1 MCASRPNQQHDIL
14 SGIRGH
20 EPQGARE
27 KLMTQAKNQRVLAE
41 HFERSATASD
51 RLGRDMDTAILGLV
65 GEVGSLVSAL
75 KKKRRDTDGFL
86 GYHDAVLEELGDVLW
101 YVSAVAR
108 RGGTSL
114 SDVLARATNPMQA
127 TSSVTLGSLA
137 QAKGFDEVA
146 VERALLELAGEAGD
160 LAKRFIGS
168 AYRDNV
174 DALRG
179 DLVRLLRPLGRA
191 AAAAEVSLDQAGQK
205 NIAKTQDRWP
215 TEQKFPPLFDEG
227 LHIDE
232 QLPRL
237 FQVEIYEREVNGKKF
252 VFQKSGGILLGD
264 RLTDN
269 HVPEDDYRFHDVFHL
284 AYAAVLG
291 WSPTTRA
298 LLKIK
303 RKSLPRIDEN
313 EDGARAVLIEEGL
326 ATWIFETAKRHQFF
340 ANTPQLGLD
349 LLKAVKNFVRGYEAE
364 QLPLWLWE
372 RAILQGYAVFRELRL
387 HRRGIVTADLAK
399 RQISFGRWPA
409 E

>member
-1 MCASRPNQQHDIL
+1 MEEKADRRL
-14 SGIRGH
+14 S
-20 EPQGARE
+20 
-27 KLMTQAKNQRVLAE
+27 AKE
-41 HFERSATASD
+41 YERFAAASD
-51 RLGRDMDTAILGLV
+51 RLTADMDTALLGLV

-86 GYHDAVLEELGDVLW
+86 GYHEAVLEELGDVLW

-114 SDVLARATNPMQA
+114 LDAVARAAGA
-127 TSSVTLGSLA
+127 TQGQTDVALDQLAPSPGGSI
-137 QAKGFDEVA
+137 DERA
-146 VERALLELAGEAGD
+146 FERALLELAGEAGD
-160 LAKRFIGS
+160 LAKRFIGA

-179 DLVRLLRPLGRA
+179 DLVKFLRPLGRA
-191 AAAAEVSLDQAGQK
+191 AAAAEVSLDAAGWK

-215 TEQKFPPLFDEG
+215 SELKFPPLFDEG
-227 LHIDE
+227 LHVDE

-237 FQVEIYEREVNGKKF
+237 LRVEIYEREVNGKKF
-252 VFQKSGGILLGD
+252 VFQKSGGVLLGD

-269 HVPEDDYRFHDVFHL
+269 HLPEDDYRFHDVFHL

-298 LLKIK
+298 ILKIK
-303 RKSLPRIDEN
+303 RKSQARVDEN
-313 EDGARAVLIEEGL
+313 EDGARANLIEEGL

-349 LLKAVKNFVRGYEAE
+349 LLKAVKGFVRGYEAE

-372 RAILQGYAVFRELRL
+372 RAILQGFAVFRELQV
-387 HRRGIVTADLAK
+387 HRRGIVTADLL
-399 RQISFGRWPA
+399 RREVRFERWPA
-409 E
+409 ES